1 MFCVS
6 NPVIGKLFNRNI
18 FTVNWIEKTKIN
30 KKRQEMAFL
39 KKTRTH
45 VEWIKLFLWM
55 WKVIRM
61 KYLLDPSSYILV
73 VPRINWVWPD
83 WAIYCTLVN
92 FSKPV
97 ERIILSKSLAFLAI
111 LVKVSKSFIFLVQ
124 SFWTFTDHTV
134 PTFHI
139 VQYRNLN
146 TKQLHANSLLWTWVV
161 CVGELVEERERERE
175 IERG

>member
-1 MFCVS
+1 M
-6 NPVIGKLFNRNI
+6 
-18 FTVNWIEKTKIN
+18 VNQW
-30 KKRQEMAFL
+30 
-39 KKTRTH
+39 
-45 VEWIKLFLWM
+45 
-55 WKVIRM
+55 
-61 KYLLDPSSYILV
+61 S
-73 VPRINWVWPD
+73 D

-175 IERG
+175 RERVRPTWVSEMVIGMVFDGQGREEEF